1 MKVSHQIVF
10 WGILLCSMIVSSC
23 VQEPEFDQN
32 DIYGDWEV
40 IAAKR
45 NNRLTSTLK
54 DGYFKFHE
62 NGNLETN
69 IFGSKESYTISI
81 ENDIIKQDDKKQTEY
96 KIRMLQNDTL
106 HMSATIQKYYFDFL
120 AVKRDS
126 LQVTSSI
133 D

>member
-1 MKVSHQIVF
+1 MKFNQLRIILFYGLCALIV
-10 WGILLCSMIVSSC
+10 LSC
-23 VQEPEFDQN
+23 VSDPEIEQEN
-32 DIYGDWEV
+32 IYGNWEV

-54 DGYFKFHE
+54 DGYFKFFE
-62 NGNLETN
+62 SGEMETN
-69 IFGSKESYTISI
+69 IYGGAQRFQMSINGETI
-81 ENDIIKQDDKKQTEY
+81 EQTGDQDATY

-106 HMSATIQKYYFDFL
+106 HMSSTIQKYYFDFL

-126 LQVTSSI
+126 IEV

>member
-1 MKVSHQIVF
+1 MKVNRSRF
-10 WGILLCSMIVSSC
+10 ILLFSLSIMIVVSC
-23 VQEPEFDQN
+23 VSDSKIEQEN
-32 DIYGDWEV
+32 IYGNWEV

-54 DGYFKFHE
+54 DGYFKFFE
-62 NGNLETN
+62 SGEMETN
-69 IFGSKESYTISI
+69 IYGDDQRFQMIIDGENI
-81 ENDIIKQDDKKQTEY
+81 EQTGDLDATY

-106 HMSATIQKYYFDFL
+106 HISSTIQKYYFDFL

-126 LQVTSSI
+126 LQI